1 MEYIVRDAR
10 PVALFLASEPGERTY
25 GNDIFKLK
33 SAVNSFFAD
42 DGFLAEFR
50 IPPCSEND
58 VAMIVYTSGSSGKPK
73 GYMLRNKSMVYRGQI
88 QIRDCFS
95 GEHPILYNPFPM
107 KHVGGLQLLSAYSCV
122 AGGTVVF
129 QRSFEPGDRTK
140 FSRGSAAGPIDN
152 VLIARS
158 R

>member
-1 MEYIVRDAR
+1 
-10 PVALFLASEPGERTY
+10 
-25 GNDIFKLK
+25 
-33 SAVNSFFAD
+33 
-42 DGFLAEFR
+42 
-50 IPPCSEND
+50 
-58 VAMIVYTSGSSGKPK
+58 MIVYTSGSSGKPK